1 MGAVR
6 RGDKAVAVQP
16 EVRCFETPVL
26 RFALYH
32 EVVSAP
38 LTFAS
43 SINTTSIV
51 SDRRIGQPCLAAG
64 MTALNCVC
72 ETVG

>member
-6 RGDKAVAVQP
+6 RGDRAVDVQT

-26 RFALYH
+26 RFALYR

-43 SINTTSIV
+43 SANTTSIV
-51 SDRRIGQPCLAAG
+51 SDRLVGQPRLAAG
-64 MTALNCVC
+64 MTALNCVL
-72 ETVG
+72 EIVG